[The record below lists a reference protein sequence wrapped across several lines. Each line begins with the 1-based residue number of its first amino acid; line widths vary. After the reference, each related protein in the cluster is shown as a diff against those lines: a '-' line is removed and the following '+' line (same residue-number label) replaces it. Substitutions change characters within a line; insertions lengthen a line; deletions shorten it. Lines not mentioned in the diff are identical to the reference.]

1 MGGLGFEM
9 FDSFHEVFKHHG
21 GQRVDSGKHALE
33 IAFRNRNTCPKVT
46 TGQVRMTF
54 ITIPYSLPHHSVL
67 SFLNAFSFRIG
78 ARFCAKSLLAKSL
91 RAKKGKS
98 RPIGISSA

>member
-21 GQRVDSGKHALE
+21 GKCVDLGKHAHE
-33 IAFRNRNTCPKVT
+33 IAFRNSNVCPKVT
-46 TGQVRMTF
+46 IGLARMTF

-67 SFLNAFSFRIG
+67 SFRNAVSFRIIT
-78 ARFCAKSLLAKSL
+78 RFCVKSLLAQCL
-91 RAKKGKS
+91 RARS
-98 RPIGISSA
+98 EEYRSIGISSA